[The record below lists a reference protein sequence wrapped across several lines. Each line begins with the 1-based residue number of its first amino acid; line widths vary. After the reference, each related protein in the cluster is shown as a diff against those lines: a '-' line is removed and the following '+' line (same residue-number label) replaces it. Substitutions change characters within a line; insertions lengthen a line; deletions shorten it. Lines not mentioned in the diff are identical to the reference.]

1 LNIIFFSSFQT
12 FLLRRAAIRRRHPL
26 TRRLPTV
33 MDLDAAKRALEANL
47 IRGLTWR
54 EVCKTL
60 VQKVGRSRGDYLL
73 LVLRKKRAFIH

>member
-1 LNIIFFSSFQT
+1 VT
-12 FLLRRAAIRRRHPL
+12 G
-26 TRRLPTV
+26 
-33 MDLDAAKRALEANL
+33 LDAAKRALEANL

-73 LVLRKKRAFIH
+73 FMQRKKEFYSNLYINYIL